1 MNFEITKEQE
11 NIQKMMRNI
20 VEKEVAPGTKMRDAE
35 PDPEK
40 AFDTAYDILMNKMAP
55 MGLLSLWFPK
65 EYGGLDVGFVSL
77 ALAAFELNKQE
88 VGFGTA
94 YGVHMG
100 LAAYAIPNYG
110 TKEQKDKWLPG
121 IAQGKSLCSFGL
133 TEPGAGSD
141 AAMQQTTAVKDGDEY
156 VINGSKIYITS
167 SSYSDLY
174 MVYAMTDKEKGT
186 KGISCFVV
194 EKDTPGLVMGPA
206 SDKMGIRASIQRE
219 IYFEDM
225 RVPAFNLLGK
235 EGEGFKIA
243 MNSLNL
249 GRIAVAAQGVGN
261 AMGALEDARQ
271 YAKERVQ
278 FGKPIIKQ
286 QSVQNMLADM
296 AVKVETAKLLTLY
309 AAWTADQGKNYAKE
323 ASMAKRYATDISME
337 VTTDAVQ
344 VYGGAG
350 FLKDHDM
357 ERRMRDAKI
366 LQIYEGTNQI
376 QRGIIAG
383 FLEREE

>member
-1 MNFEITKEQE
+1 MNFALTKEQE

-20 VEKEVAPGTKMRDAE
+20 VEKEIAPGTKMRDNE
-35 PDPEK
+35 PDPK
-40 AFDTAYDILMNKMAP
+40 KSFDTAHDILRNKMAP

-65 EYGGLDVGFVSL
+65 EYGGLDVGVVSL
-77 ALAAFELNKQE
+77 VAAALELNKQE

-100 LAAYAIPNYG
+100 LAAYAIPTYG
-110 TKEQKDKWLPG
+110 TKEQKEKWLHG
-121 IAQGKSLCSFGL
+121 IAKGETLCSFGL
-133 TEPGAGSD
+133 TEPNAGSD

-156 VINGSKIYITS
+156 VLNGSKIYITNS
-167 SSYSDLY
+167 GYSDLY
-174 MVYAMTDKEKGT
+174 MVYAMTDQSKGT

-194 EKDTPGLVMGPA
+194 EKDTPGLTIGPA
-206 SDKMGIRASIQRE
+206 SNKMGIRASIQCE
-219 IYFEDM
+219 LYFDNM
-225 RVPAFNLLGK
+225 RVPAFNRIGE

-249 GRIAVAAQGVGN
+249 GRIAVAAQGAGN
-261 AMGALEDARQ
+261 AWGALEDARK
-271 YAKERVQ
+271 YAKERIQ

-286 QSVQNMLADM
+286 QMVQAMLADM
-296 AVKVETAKLLTLY
+296 AVKVETAIMLTY
-309 AAWTADQGKNYAKE
+309 KAAWLADEGLPYAKE
-323 ASMAKRYATDISME
+323 ASMAKRYATDIGME

-344 VYGGAG
+344 CYGGAG
-350 FLKDHDM
+350 FLKDHDV